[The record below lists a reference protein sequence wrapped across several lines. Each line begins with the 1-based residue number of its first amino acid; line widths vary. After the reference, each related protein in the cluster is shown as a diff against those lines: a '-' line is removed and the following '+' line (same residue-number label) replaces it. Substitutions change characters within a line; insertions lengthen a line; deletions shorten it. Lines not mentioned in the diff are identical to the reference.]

1 MTNTVNRLRRVDVQT
16 WASAGGT
23 AYPNRVD
30 VIPWDPY
37 VSCPTEVKE
46 GSGMGPSSPEP
57 LPGTLGLVWSGGARL
72 LGRPAVLLVPTLPPL
87 STDLYEALLPFPL

>member
-1 MTNTVNRLRRVDVQT
+1 MSNTVNRLRRVDVQT

-23 AYPNRVD
+23 AYPKRVD

-57 LPGTLGLVWSGGARL
+57 LPGTLGTRL
-72 LGRPAVLLVPTLPPL
+72 EWRCKIAWKTSCAFG
-87 STDLYEALLPFPL
+87 SDLTPS